1 MRCATRLRRP
11 SRCLG
16 RTSSTWSAESSSSST
31 CSPTRGSARSLSTPW
46 QFGTCAKC
54 RRSRSSSRRSA
65 SSSTSS
71 ATFSSSCWY
80 PSCARQ
86 MRERLRFARSGTG
99 RAGLILLA
107 LVVGLALIGPLFA
120 PHALDE
126 PIGLPY
132 NGPSSAAPLGT
143 DELGRDVLSRV
154 LWGGRSV
161 LVLAGIATAIAY
173 AGGLFVGLLAGYTR
187 SLLDPILMRSA
198 DVLLSFPALLFLLVL
213 VAGAGTSNATLV
225 IGVAV
230 IQMPQIARII
240 RSATLAQSTR
250 GFVEAAVARG
260 ESTVAILRRELLPN
274 IVGPISADLGLRFTY
289 SIILVASLNF
299 FGLGLQPPSADWA
312 LMISENRSGLTLN
325 PFA

>member
-1 MRCATRLRRP
+1 
-11 SRCLG
+11 
-16 RTSSTWSAESSSSST
+16 
-31 CSPTRGSARSLSTPW
+31 
-46 QFGTCAKC
+46 
-54 RRSRSSSRRSA
+54 
-65 SSSTSS
+65 
-71 ATFSSSCWY
+71 
-80 PSCARQ
+80 
-86 MRERLRFARSGTG
+86 MREHFRFARSGTG
-99 RAGLILLA
+99 KAGLLLLA
-107 LVVGLALIGPLFA
+107 LVVGIAVIGPMFA
-120 PHALDE
+120 PHSLDE
-126 PIGLPY
+126 PIGLPFS
-132 NGPSSAAPLGT
+132 GPGSGAPLGT

-161 LVLAGIATAIAY
+161 FVLAGIATAIAY
-173 AGGLFVGLLAGYTR
+173 VGGLFVGLLAGYTR
-187 SLLDPILMRSA
+187 SLVDPILMRSA

-213 VAGAGTSNATLV
+213 VTGAGTSNATLV
-225 IGVAV
+225 LGVAV

-260 ESTVAILRRELLPN
+260 ESTASILRRELLPN

-325 PFA
+325 PWAVLAPAVLIALLTIGVNLIGDAIARSQEQSILTVGRRS

>member
-1 MRCATRLRRP
+1 MPEA
-11 SRCLG
+11 
-16 RTSSTWSAESSSSST
+16 
-31 CSPTRGSARSLSTPW
+31 
-46 QFGTCAKC
+46 F
-54 RRSRSSSRRSA
+54 
-65 SSSTSS
+65 
-71 ATFSSSCWY
+71 
-80 PSCARQ
+80 
-86 MRERLRFARSGTG
+86 RFVRSGTG
-99 RAGLILLA
+99 KAGLVLLV
-107 LVVGLALIGPLFA
+107 LVVGLALVGPFFA

-132 NGPSSAAPLGT
+132 ASPNAAAPLGT

-161 LVLAGIATAIAY
+161 LLLAGIATAIAY
-173 AGGLFVGLLAGYTR
+173 AAGLVVGLLAGYTR
-187 SLLDPILMRSA
+187 SVLDPILMRSA

-213 VAGAGTSNATLV
+213 VAGAGTSDAILV

-230 IQMPQIARII
+230 IQFPQIARII

-260 ESTVAILRRELLPN
+260 ERTAAILRRELLPN

-299 FGLGLQPPSADWA
+299 FGLGLQPPSSDWA

-325 PFA
+325 PWSVLAPAVLIALLTIAVNMVGDAVARTQEQSVLTVGRRS

>member
-1 MRCATRLRRP
+1 M
-11 SRCLG
+11 
-16 RTSSTWSAESSSSST
+16 
-31 CSPTRGSARSLSTPW
+31 
-46 QFGTCAKC
+46 F
-54 RRSRSSSRRSA
+54 
-65 SSSTSS
+65 
-71 ATFSSSCWY
+71 
-80 PSCARQ
+80 
-86 MRERLRFARSGTG
+86 
-99 RAGLILLA
+99 
-107 LVVGLALIGPLFA
+107 GPLFA

-126 PIGLPY
+126 PIGLPFS
-132 NGPSSAAPLGT
+132 GPSSAAPLGT

-161 LVLAGIATAIAY
+161 FVLAGVATALAY
-173 AGGLFVGLLAGYTR
+173 AGGLLVGLLAGYTR
-187 SLLDPILMRSA
+187 SLVDPMLMRSA

-213 VAGAGTSNATLV
+213 VTGAGTSNATLV

-230 IQMPQIARII
+230 IQMPQVARII

-260 ESTVAILRRELLPN
+260 ESTAAILRRELLPN
-274 IVGPISADLGLRFTY
+274 IIGPISADLGLRFTY

-325 PFA
+325 AWAVLAPAVLIALLTIGVNLIGDAIARSQEQSVLTVGRRS

>member
-1 MRCATRLRRP
+1 M
-11 SRCLG
+11 
-16 RTSSTWSAESSSSST
+16 
-31 CSPTRGSARSLSTPW
+31 
-46 QFGTCAKC
+46 
-54 RRSRSSSRRSA
+54 
-65 SSSTSS
+65 
-71 ATFSSSCWY
+71 
-80 PSCARQ
+80 
-86 MRERLRFARSGTG
+86 
-99 RAGLILLA
+99 
-107 LVVGLALIGPLFA
+107 FA
-120 PHALDE
+120 PHSLDE
-126 PIGLPY
+126 PIGLPVS
-132 NGPSSAAPLGT
+132 GPGSGAPLGT

-161 LVLAGIATAIAY
+161 FVLAGIATAIAY
-173 AGGLFVGLLAGYTR
+173 AGGLLVGLLAGYTR
-187 SLLDPILMRSA
+187 SLVDPILMRSA

-213 VAGAGTSNATLV
+213 VTGAGTSNATLV
-225 IGVAV
+225 LGVAV

-260 ESTVAILRRELLPN
+260 ESTASILRRELLPN

-325 PFA
+325 PWAVLAPAVLIALLTIGVNLIGDAIARSQEQSILTVGRRS